1 MNELSGKIE
10 QVNSSGSLVLVVV
23 RVGDILFKSVEIE
36 TPESVASLQVG
47 APIKVFFKETEVII
61 ATGEVSPIS
70 LQNRIPGTVKKVEE
84 GAFIAK
90 LTLETAIGVIESV
103 ITTKAVHTLQ
113 AYPGTEVTALIK
125 TNEIM
130 LGT

>member
-10 QVNSSGSLVLVVV
+10 KVSGSGNLVLVIV
-23 RVGDILFKSVEIE
+23 RVGNLLFKSIEIE
-36 TPESVASLQVG
+36 TPESAASLKEG
-47 APIKVFFKETEVII
+47 APIKLFFKETEVII

-90 LTLETAIGVIESV
+90 LTIATEVGDIESV
-103 ITTKAVHTLQ
+103 ITTKAVQTLQ
-113 AYPGTEVTALIK
+113 AFPGAAVTALIK
-125 TNEIM
+125 TNEMM